1 VKFIQDVI
9 QGCRALRREDL
20 INHVKKLL
28 QNETLTKE
36 INKRM
41 REFEEK
47 RKSSWRDLFNELCF
61 CILTANSSAQMGIK
75 VQNSLG
81 FEGFYY
87 LPEEELSSRLTN
99 LGYRYPRVRAKYI
112 VRARKYAK
120 DLERI
125 VKETDVDKARG
136 WLVKNIKGIGL
147 KEASHF
153 LRNVGF
159 KEIAII
165 DRHILKILH
174 EYGLIDEIP
183 RSLTKRKYL
192 EIEKILKDIAKELNL
207 SPAELDLYL
216 WFSKTGKVL
225 K

>member
-1 VKFIQDVI
+1 MKFIQDVI

-216 WFSKTGKVL
+216 WFSKTDKVL

>member
-47 RKSSWRDLFNELCF
+47 RKSSWRDLFSELCF

-75 VQNSLG
+75 IQNALG

-87 LPEEELSSRLTN
+87 LSEEELSSRLSE
-99 LGYRYPRVRAKYI
+99 LGYRYPRVRARYI
-112 VRARKYAK
+112 VEARKYAK
-120 DLERI
+120 DLEKI
-125 VKETDVDKARG
+125 VEENDVNKARD
-136 WLVKNIKGIGL
+136 WLVGNIKGIGL

-159 KEIAII
+159 KDVAII
-165 DRHILKILH
+165 DRHILRILY
-174 EYGLIDEIP
+174 EFGLINKIP
-183 RSLTKRKYL
+183 RSLSKKRYL
-192 EIEKILKDIAKELNL
+192 EIEKILKEISRDLNL

>member
-112 VRARKYAK
+112 VEARKYAK
-120 DLERI
+120 SLEKI
-125 VKETDVDKARG
+125 VKETDVNRVRD
-136 WLVKNIKGIGL
+136 WLVKNIRGIGL

-192 EIEKILKDIAKELNL
+192 EIEKILKEMAKELNL

>member
-1 VKFIQDVI
+1 MKFIQDVI

-112 VRARKYAK
+112 VEGRKYAK
-120 DLERI
+120 SLEKI
-125 VKETDVDKARG
+125 VKETDVNRVRD

-192 EIEKILKDIAKELNL
+192 EIEKILKEMAKELNL

>member
-1 VKFIQDVI
+1 MKFIQDVI

-112 VRARKYAK
+112 VEARKYAK
-120 DLERI
+120 SLEKI
-125 VKETDVDKARG
+125 VKETDVNRVRD

-192 EIEKILKDIAKELNL
+192 EIEKILKEMAKELNL